1 MTAGG
6 AAMRPAPDATVPIG
20 VLTGFLGAGKT
31 TLLNRWLATPRAA
44 RTAVIVNE
52 FGEIGLDHLL
62 VEAVTGDMLVLTTGC
77 ICCAAR
83 GDLLGAVESLLARRA
98 ALGFDR
104 IVVETT
110 GLADPGPILNAL
122 LLGPGLS
129 GATRLGAVVTLVSA
143 LQGAEALDRHIEAR
157 RQVAL
162 ADALLLSKGDL
173 AGDTSELRA
182 RLAALNPA
190 APIRDARD
198 IAGGAGPDLFADGAA
213 PRPPAPERLGHLH
226 RHHAGDARIRSVV
239 LEAGPVEAER
249 LAGFIA
255 EAQRRHGAALLRL
268 MGRAVLCHDPDRPVV
283 VQAVGH
289 LLHPATRLDR
299 WPNPDRR
306 TRLVAILD
314 GVDPRQVQALWDG
327 VFGGPAIDRPDAAA
341 LLGAG
346 GRGLFD

>member
-6 AAMRPAPDATVPIG
+6 PAMRPARDAPVSIG

-31 TLLNRWLATPRAA
+31 TLLNRLLAAPAA
-44 RTAVIVNE
+44 TRTAVIVNE
-52 FGEIGLDHLL
+52 FGDIGLDHLL
-62 VEAVTGDMLVLTTGC
+62 VEAVTGDMMVLTTGC

-83 GDLLGAVESLLARRA
+83 GDLLGAVEGLLARRA

-104 IVVETT
+104 ILVETT

-122 LLGPGLS
+122 LLGPGLA

-143 LQGAEALDRHIEAR
+143 RDGAETLDRHDEAR

-162 ADALLLSKGDL
+162 ADTILVSKGDL

-190 APIRDARD
+190 APVRDARD
-198 IAGGAGPDLFADGAA
+198 LAGDAGPDLFAGDAA
-213 PRPPAPERLGHLH
+213 LRPRAAQVHGH
-226 RHHAGDARIRSVV
+226 RHHHHAADARIRSVV

-249 LAGFIA
+249 LGGFIA

-268 MGRAVLCHDPDRPVV
+268 KGLAALRHDPERPAV

-299 WPNPDRR
+299 WPGPERR

-314 GVDPRQVQALWDG
+314 GVDPREVSALWDA

-341 LLGAG
+341 LLGEG
-346 GRGLFD
+346 GRGLFA

>member
-1 MTAGG
+1 
-6 AAMRPAPDATVPIG
+6 MRPASEKPVTIG

-31 TLLNRWLATPRAA
+31 TLLNRLLAAPTAA

-52 FGEIGLDHLL
+52 FGDIGLDHLL

-83 GDLLGAVESLLARRA
+83 GDLLGAVEGLLARRA
-98 ALGFDR
+98 PLGFDR
-104 IVVETT
+104 ILVETT

-129 GATRLGAVVTLVSA
+129 GATRLGTVVTLVSGRD
-143 LQGAEALDRHIEAR
+143 GAATLDRHAEAR

-162 ADALLLSKGDL
+162 ADTILVSQGDL
-173 AGDTSELRA
+173 AGDTSDLRA

-190 APIRDARD
+190 APIGDARA
-198 IAGGAGPDLFADGAA
+198 IARDGGPDLFAGDAA
-213 PRPPAPERLGHLH
+213 PRIQAPGIHQHRH
-226 RHHAGDARIRSVV
+226 RHHASDARIRAVV
-239 LEAGPVEAER
+239 LEAGPVDAER
-249 LAGFIA
+249 LGGFVA

-268 MGRAVLCHDPDRPVV
+268 KGLAALRHDAERPVV

-299 WPNPDRR
+299 WPGPDRR

-314 GVDPRQVQALWDG
+314 GVDPGEVAALWDA

-341 LLGAG
+341 LLGEG
-346 GRGLFD
+346 GRGLFA